1 MSLPAKAA
9 AGAGP
14 GRQEAMTR
22 LLRGIA
28 DDVPAYRA
36 LLLLLDEQFDAALR
50 HQSARLA
57 VLAEQIGAAV
67 DAIELRRQERVA
79 LVATLLGPGGTLAG
93 AAALLKGATRQN
105 LESNWAELEQMVLE
119 CKRRNTRTSTLL
131 TEQYGIMQRV
141 LNGEDQI
148 YAPA

>member
-1 MSLPAKAA
+1 MSLPSG
-9 AGAGP
+9 AGARAS
-14 GRQEAMTR
+14 RQETMAR
-22 LLRGIA
+22 LLRGVA

-57 VLAEQIGAAV
+57 ALAEQVGAAV

-79 LVATLLGPGGTLAG
+79 LVAALLGPAGTLAG
-93 AAALLKGATRQN
+93 AAALLKGATRQG
-105 LESNWAELEQMVLE
+105 LENNWAELEQMVLE

-131 TEQYGIMQRV
+131 TEQYSIMQRV